1 MRENGPDIR
10 VPFIVILKPGN
21 HGKLRIENR
30 NIASPTRVSSPPTR
44 VDIFLCFGINFQ
56 TLWLPLRIK
65 TGDRSLDMEIMT
77 NIEYKIK
84 QNPAHQFMTVSGEE
98 FKRAFL

>member
-44 VDIFLCFGINFQ
+44 VDIFLCFGINFSN
-56 TLWLPLRIK
+56 TLVTFGIK
-65 TGDRSLDMEIMT
+65 NR
-77 NIEYKIK
+77 
-84 QNPAHQFMTVSGEE
+84 
-98 FKRAFL
+98 R